1 MRSTAFPIRV
11 APDGTLAQGEAF
23 DGVLAMIRVMA
34 GTSTRAWPHAPWFGL
49 YESFIEAAQRD
60 RQDHEGLKDA
70 INNALKRLGVTDY
83 LVQALA
89 TGAFA
94 PDGRRQFRITMVGP
108 DGRSIFGEMA
118 AG

>member
-11 APDGTLAQGEAF
+11 APDGTLVQGELF
-23 DGVLAMIRVMA
+23 DGVLAIIRVMA
-34 GTSTRAWPHAPWFGL
+34 GTSTKGWPHAPWFGL
-49 YESFIEAAQRD
+49 YESFIEAANRD

-70 INNALKRLGVTDY
+70 VNNALKRLGISEY
-83 LVQALA
+83 AVQALA
-89 TGAFA
+89 TGGFA
-94 PDGRRQFRITMVGP
+94 PDGRRVFRLTMVGP